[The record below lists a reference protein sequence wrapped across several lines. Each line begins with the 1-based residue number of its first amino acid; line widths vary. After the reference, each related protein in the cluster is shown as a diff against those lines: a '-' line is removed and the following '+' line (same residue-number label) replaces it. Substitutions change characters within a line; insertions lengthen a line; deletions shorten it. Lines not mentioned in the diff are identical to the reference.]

1 MKLLFVCT
9 GNICRSPTAEGV
21 MAQLLAAEGL
31 ADEVIV
37 DSAGTGSWHVG
48 DPVDPRA
55 REAASRRGLQLNSV
69 ARQVRPHDL
78 DDFDLVLAADRANEQ
93 ELLAVAGS
101 DPERRDK
108 VRLLREYDPRA
119 VEEGDLEVPDPYSG
133 EGDGFEHVLDICE
146 AACVGLLEALEES
159 GQV

>member
-31 ADEVIV
+31 SDEVIV

-48 DPVDPRA
+48 DPVDSRA
-55 REAASRRGLQLNSV
+55 REAAARRGLALNSV

-78 DDFDLVLAADRANEQ
+78 DDFDLVLAADRANEA
-93 ELLAVAGS
+93 ELLTVAGS

-119 VEEGDLEVPDPYSG
+119 VEEGDLEVPDPYYG
-133 EGDGFEHVLDICE
+133 EGDGFERVLDICE